1 MIILY
6 LELVSFSLIG
16 TAMIIFLIK
25 KLRECEEKYIEEKRK
40 RLESEI
46 KMKEAFIKHCN
57 MRDLTV
63 TRDVVTKQL
72 EDLKEELKKYE

>member
-6 LELVSFSLIG
+6 LELISFSLIG

-46 KMKEAFIKHCN
+46 KMKEAFIEHCN
-57 MRDLTV
+57 IRNLTV

-72 EDLKEELKKYE
+72 KDLKEELKKYE

>member
-57 MRDLTV
+57 IHNLTV

>member
-6 LELVSFSLIG
+6 LELISFSLIG

-46 KMKEAFIKHCN
+46 KMKEAFIEHCN
-57 MRDLTV
+57 MRNLTV
-63 TRDVVTKQL
+63 SRDVVTKQL

>member
-1 MIILY
+1 MIIVY
-6 LELVSFSLIG
+6 LELVTFSLIG
-16 TAMIIFLIK
+16 TATIIFLIK
-25 KLRECEEKYIEEKRK
+25 RLRECEEKYIEEKRK

-46 KMKEAFIKHCN
+46 KMKEAFIEHCN